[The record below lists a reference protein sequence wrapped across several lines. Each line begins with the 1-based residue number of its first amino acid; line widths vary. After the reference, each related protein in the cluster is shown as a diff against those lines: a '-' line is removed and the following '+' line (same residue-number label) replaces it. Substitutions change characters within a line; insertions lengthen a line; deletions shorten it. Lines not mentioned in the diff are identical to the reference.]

1 MRISFSS
8 LGDIESSTWDV
19 AKGPLIDD
27 LLRLQSTINKTWD
40 VSHHPDGSQR
50 GLTDGLALGIVVGTL
65 AEQPTNLT
73 PDEDGLL
80 YFVTDYGHL
89 VRWNG
94 SLAVW
99 KFGPGDPGNGY
110 FADYAITPQAVGWAL
125 CDGSATNYL
134 VVGASALTTAAITL
148 PDLITTGVYRRGGA
162 YTGVVAAAVAAGL
175 TISGSLTTSSN
186 GAHTHTVSGSTANE
200 GSHTHAAGG
209 LILAAAATVLNVAG
223 GGNLT
228 YDGFVDNPITGTTAA
243 GSAHAHGAG
252 TLAGDSNG
260 AHTHTISPTG
270 TTDTAARPPTL
281 VTAPYFRR

>member
-1 MRISFSS
+1 MRIAFSS
-8 LGDIESSTWDV
+8 LGDIESSSWDA

-40 VSHHPDGSQR
+40 VAHHADGSQR
-50 GLTDGLALGIVVGTL
+50 GLTDGLALGVIVGTL
-65 AEQPTNLT
+65 AEQPTGLT
-73 PDEDGLL
+73 PEEDGLL

-99 KFGPGDPGNGY
+99 KFGPGDPGNGF
-110 FADYAITPQAVGWAL
+110 FADYAIAPQAAGWAL
-125 CDGSATNYL
+125 CDGSVTNYL
-134 VVGASALTTAAITL
+134 VVGAATLTVAGVTL

-162 YTGVVAAAVAAGL
+162 YTGTVLGAVASAL

-186 GAHTHTVSGSTANE
+186 GAHTHTISGTTANE
-200 GSHTHAAGG
+200 STHTHAAGG
-209 LILAAAATVLNVAG
+209 LKLAALTTTLNLG
-223 GGNLT
+223 PGGNVT
-228 YDGFVDNPITGTTAA
+228 FDGFVDNPISGTSAA

-252 TLAGDSNG
+252 SLAADSNG

-270 TTDTAARPPTL
+270 TVDTAGRPPTL
-281 VTAPYFRR
+281 VIAPYFRR